1 MGSPRRHVPWKL
13 IRHVHLTSVGASG
26 GGWLT
31 LSSSALSN
39 SLGSDA
45 VKQRTFAD
53 DWWRACVVYV
63 RWIDRTFVSAVLAQ
77 RDRMS
82 EPGISHREDLH
93 VSALCVDVIS

>member
-53 DWWRACVVYV
+53 DW
-63 RWIDRTFVSAVLAQ
+63 
-77 RDRMS
+77 
-82 EPGISHREDLH
+82 
-93 VSALCVDVIS
+93 